1 MDEPDTY
8 GGAKYVSRANEVA
21 RPHPSGGDLYG
32 LPRAVDPMLLRS
44 LEQRQNQSPMRFF
57 EAGTQG
63 MWASAHVGLQNA
75 EDHTTDPAHWSDMNE
90 RRVNTYPGGL
100 TKDERRSLLNN
111 PPPNQEPLYRAETV
125 RWRRVKEQRADA
137 FKDRVDKR
145 GGSFFE
151 DGTHGQRF
159 DKVKAMSNYQKGT
172 LGQVGA
178 EPGLARKVLGTP
190 SARQA
195 AANRGLHEGRSSND
209 PTSMFD
215 YALRGMPAMS
225 GLDYDGVER
234 GPRLRD
240 TAVSLW
246 FRDEKRPKESKP
258 AAPRTNAPQE

>member
-44 LEQRQNQSPMRFF
+44 LEQRQNQTPMR
-57 EAGTQG
+57 
-63 MWASAHVGLQNA
+63 
-75 EDHTTDPAHWSDMNE
+75 
-90 RRVNTYPGGL
+90 
-100 TKDERRSLLNN
+100 
-111 PPPNQEPLYRAETV
+111 
-125 RWRRVKEQRADA
+125 
-137 FKDRVDKR
+137 
-145 GGSFFE
+145 FFE

-159 DKVKAMSNYQKGT
+159 DKVKAMSNYQRGT